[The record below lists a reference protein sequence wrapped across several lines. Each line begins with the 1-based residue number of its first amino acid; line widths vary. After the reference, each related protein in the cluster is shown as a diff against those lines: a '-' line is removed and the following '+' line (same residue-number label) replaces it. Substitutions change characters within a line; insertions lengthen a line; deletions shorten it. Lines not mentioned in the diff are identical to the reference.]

1 MYRTTDTEFQ
11 EAVEK
16 AILSIPEDFRVIIDN
31 VAFVVQEEPTYSQL
45 TSVGGNRSPRKE
57 LLGLYSGIALPR
69 RSVHYGIGGPQPDI
83 ITIFKG
89 PHERV
94 SFSQEDLTE
103 RIRVTVLHEVGH
115 YFGMNEQQLREAGY

>member
-11 EAVEK
+11 EAVEN
-16 AILSIPEDFRVIIDN
+16 AILSIPEDFRVLIDN
-31 VAFVVQEEPTYSQL
+31 VAFVVQDEPTVSQL
-45 TSVGGNRSPRKE
+45 ASVGGKPRQE
-57 LLGLYSGIALPR
+57 LLGLYSGIALTR
-69 RSVHYGIGGPQPDI
+69 RSIHYGTGGPQPDT

-115 YFGMNEQQLREAGY
+115 YFGMNEQQLRDAGY

>member
-1 MYRTTDTEFQ
+1 MYRITDSEFQ

-16 AILSIPEDFRVIIDN
+16 AILSIPENFRVIIDN
-31 VAFVVQEEPTYSQL
+31 VAFVVQDEPTNSQL
-45 TSVGGNRSPRKE
+45 ASVGGNSRQE
-57 LLGLYSGIALPR
+57 LLGLYSGISLPR
-69 RSVHYGIGGPQPDI
+69 RSIHYGIGGPQPDT

-94 SFSQEDLTE
+94 SYSQEDLTE

-115 YFGMNEQQLREAGY
+115 YFGMNEQQLRDAGY

>member
-1 MYRTTDTEFQ
+1 MYRITDTEFQ

-31 VAFVVQEEPTYSQL
+31 VAFVVQDEPTDSQL
-45 TSVGGNRSPRKE
+45 ASVSGNPRRE

-69 RSVHYGIGGPQPDI
+69 RSVHYGIGGPQPDT

-94 SFSQEDLTE
+94 SFSKEDLTE

-115 YFGMNEQQLREAGY
+115 YFGMNEQQLRDAGY

>member
-1 MYRTTDTEFQ
+1 MYRITDTEFQ

-16 AILSIPEDFRVIIDN
+16 AILSIPDDFRVIIDN
-31 VAFVVQEEPTYSQL
+31 VAFVVQDEPTNSQL
-45 TSVGGNRSPRKE
+45 ASVAGRKGSRPE

-69 RSVHYGIGGPQPDI
+69 RSIHYGIGGPQPDT
-83 ITIFKG
+83 ITVFKG

-94 SFSQEDLTE
+94 SFSKEDLTE

-115 YFGMNEQQLREAGY
+115 YFGMSEQQLRDAGY